1 MHTRKGA
8 RSDLS
13 PTAGASSLPVGRESQ
28 RTSGPKREAIHLR
41 LLLRAFGVAS
51 PGELCG
57 DVSPAPLSASMES
70 RQFAHPNGTVIMTDA
85 PVVEVS
91 GPVVTEA
98 AEPEPEA
105 AGMDVD
111 IKNRTVWVGGIPSNI
126 VGSAEAAILNINA
139 NKNVK
144 SLMTTFGP
152 VVSSTVRVKPGV
164 NKSWALV
171 TFENQCDTT
180 AAPSLAPPQPP
191 AALATVFSH
200 VVVRSAPA
208 GQAPTTRS
216 RRALRSWTRT
226 AKS

>member
-1 MHTRKGA
+1 
-8 RSDLS
+8 
-13 PTAGASSLPVGRESQ
+13 
-28 RTSGPKREAIHLR
+28 
-41 LLLRAFGVAS
+41 
-51 PGELCG
+51 
-57 DVSPAPLSASMES
+57 MES

-191 AALATVFSH
+191 AALATVFLTLWFALH
-200 VVVRSAPA
+200 PQVKRRRRGLA
-208 GQAPTTRS
+208 GH
-216 RRALRSWTRT
+216 
-226 AKS
+226 